1 MTTWFGSLRVRAC
14 AALLGLALLATAF
27 AARTVTAQVITFE
40 TTPAGLVPVD
50 DDPLSPFTPY
60 SIGGVQVA
68 FGFDL
73 NSDLMVETPAE
84 FERVGGPNMEP
95 ETGFI
100 GSNGPDQPDT
110 GFALQLG
117 QWFLRGPTTGINFGR
132 FVITYTSPFP
142 VVAASGEIWDIDGL
156 PDPMNP
162 SNPPY
167 TEEYTVQAYDASN
180 NLLAT
185 QVSPLGTL
193 PTATAPLD
201 GKPWTFAFSGL
212 SAGIDH
218 IVVTFTGTKPAGIG
232 LAFNNFRPLTVPEPS
247 GMALAAMGAVA
258 LVRRR
263 RRA

>member
-1 MTTWFGSLRVRAC
+1 MTARNCSPRVRAY
-14 AALLGLALLATAF
+14 AALLALAFLGIGFAASSATA
-27 AARTVTAQVITFE
+27 QIITFE
-40 TTPAGLVPVD
+40 TSPSGAVPVD

-60 SIGGVQVA
+60 TIAGVQVA

-73 NSDLMVETPAE
+73 NSDQMVETPAE

-100 GSNGPDQPDT
+100 GSNGPDLPDA
-110 GFALQLG
+110 GFAAQLG
-117 QWFLRGPTTGINFGR
+117 QWFLRGPTTGISFGR

-156 PDPMNP
+156 PNPADPLL
-162 SNPPY
+162 PPF
-167 TEEYTVQAYDASN
+167 TEEYTVRAYDVTN
-180 NLLAT
+180 TLLAT

-193 PTATAPLD
+193 ATPIAPLD
-201 GKPWTFAFSGL
+201 GQPWTFAFSGL

-232 LAFNNFRPLTVPEPS
+232 LAFNNFRPVTAPEPS
-247 GMALAAMGAVA
+247 GTTLVLMGAAA

-263 RRA
+263 RG